1 MMVAQVQRAAI
12 HGATISLLLQ
22 SVTCA
27 GGRDFDGLLLG
38 RFQTHT
44 ETRFED
50 ECSGRH
56 AWHSPMHALQ
66 VVFESRAVI
75 CVAADA
81 IVVEQHHALVTGV
94 VCSATSC
101 SFYDASGAITGEQM
115 LRPACLRG
123 HGYNSCLLLALFA
136 DSSTEEQLQAL
147 VPTGCQDQV
156 IGVRCASSGQTA
168 PQSVLS
174 TWCAMA

>member
-1 MMVAQVQRAAI
+1 MNACFSRSSWPPYARMMVAPVQRAAI

-66 VVFESRAVI
+66 VVVDSRA
-75 CVAADA
+75 DP
-81 IVVEQHHALVTGV
+81 QGPALLQTP
-94 VCSATSC
+94 SWW
-101 SFYDASGAITGEQM
+101 
-115 LRPACLRG
+115 
-123 HGYNSCLLLALFA
+123 
-136 DSSTEEQLQAL
+136 SS
-147 VPTGCQDQV
+147 
-156 IGVRCASSGQTA
+156 IMR
-168 PQSVLS
+168 
-174 TWCAMA
+174 W